1 MTIIAIIAPV
11 FLLVLAGYLAAY
23 TGVLKV
29 RDVEGLSR
37 FVFNIALP
45 VLLFQSLSNVTLP
58 EQIEWQFLFSYYLV
72 VVVIY
77 GLGMWLSRRWFAA
90 PAQEQSIFGMSSSYS
105 NLVLIGLPIISAG
118 LGDAALLP
126 LFLLVSVHSAILFF
140 ITSVLVERGGGN
152 GRSPRQIIRQ
162 TSKRLIRNP
171 IIIGLALGFLVN
183 ILAIPIPQS
192 ISTALDII
200 AKATLPC
207 SLFVLGGMLTT
218 YKLAGHFTEAGL
230 IITLKLV
237 IQPILVW
244 LLVFPVFHVDP
255 LWGAV
260 AVMAA
265 GMPVGINV
273 YIYAQNYQ
281 LGTAALSTAV
291 LLSTILAA
299 FSQSLWLLLLR

>member
-1 MTIIAIIAPV
+1 MDILAVIARV
-11 FLLVLAGYLAAY
+11 FLLVLAGYLTAY

-37 FVFNIALP
+37 FVFNITLP
-45 VLLFQSLSNVTLP
+45 VLLFQSLANVTLP
-58 EQIEWQFLFSYYLV
+58 EKIPWRFLLAYYLV
-72 VVVIY
+72 VLLVY
-77 GLGMWLSRRWFAA
+77 GLGMGLSRHFFAA
-90 PAQEQSIFGMSSSYS
+90 PAQEQVIFGMGSAYS
-105 NLVLIGLPIISAG
+105 NLMLVGLPIISAG
-118 LGDAALLP
+118 LGDDALLP

-140 ITSVLVERGGGN
+140 ITTVLVERGGGN
-152 GRSPRQIIRQ
+152 GRSPRQIVRQ
-162 TSKRLIRNP
+162 TSKSLVQNP

-183 ILAIPIPQS
+183 ILSIPIPS
-192 ISTALDII
+192 PVSSALDII

-230 IITLKLV
+230 IVMLKLIV
-237 IQPILVW
+237 QPILVW
-244 LLVFPVFHVDP
+244 VLVFPVLHLDP
-255 LWGAV
+255 LWGSV

-273 YIYAQNYQ
+273 YIYAQNYH

-291 LLSTILAA
+291 LLSTILAL
-299 FSQSLWLLLLR
+299 FSQSIWLYLLT